1 MTYAVK
7 TLYPEFKCLTAFRKV
22 MKRIDAYNNKQ
33 SLVGDE
39 KTMGNVYGVCHL
51 INFYNDRNGA
61 KFQIDRDRKSGLYVY
76 NLKRYHI
83 ANIYEEKSHNSCYQE
98 YYTALKKKDEE
109 FISAQFNNY
118 INYYTEDAKGDRKR
132 FTDAC
137 VKNCPEFYI
146 KGENGE
152 YKWTNKGLKE
162 KWFMNEANKYDMM
175 AKKWEFN
182 QAMISRDYKTITL
195 CDDVIGVVFEYL

>member
-22 MKRIDAYNNKQ
+22 MKRIETYNNRK
-33 SLVGDE
+33 G
-39 KTMGNVYGVCHL
+39 TMLKGG
-51 INFYNDRNGA
+51 I
-61 KFQIDRDRKSGLYVY
+61 YVY
-76 NLKRYHI
+76 NQNRYATAVH
-83 ANIYEEKSHNSCYQE
+83 YEEQRHNSCYQE
-98 YYTALKKKDEE
+98 YFRALKKKDEDFLSE
-109 FISAQFNNY
+109 KWDEY
-118 INYYTEDAKGDRKR
+118 INYYTEDARGDKKR

-137 VKNCPEFYI
+137 VKNCPELYI

-152 YKWTNKGLKE
+152 YRWTNKGLKE

-182 QAMISRDYKTITL
+182 EAMISRDYKTITL